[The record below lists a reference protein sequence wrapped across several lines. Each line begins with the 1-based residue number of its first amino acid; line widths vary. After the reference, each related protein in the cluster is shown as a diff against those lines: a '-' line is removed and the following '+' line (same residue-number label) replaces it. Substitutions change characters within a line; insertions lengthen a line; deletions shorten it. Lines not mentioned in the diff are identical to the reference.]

1 MTVEFTPDD
10 RRQMKHLGLSEDEV
24 RRQLALFE
32 SPPPPVRLVRPATSG
47 DGLLRLGEARREA
60 LLDRFD
66 RAMEAGSISK
76 MVPASGA
83 ATRMFRSLDR
93 WLEASRAGSDDTAPT
108 EDVET
113 LVRRLGDFAFAG
125 ELACTA
131 GDAGL
136 DLDELRTLALGGP
149 RSAAAARTILEL
161 LLTDRGLGYSDLPKG
176 LIPFHRY
183 PEPEGARTPFE
194 EHLVEAAWYARDAE
208 DRCRLH
214 FTVPPEHEARFE
226 ELLATRGRELAARLG
241 VVFEVR
247 FSHQEHSTD
256 TIAVTPQN
264 ELFRQDDGSLL
275 FRPGGHGALIENLDA
290 LARAGADVVF
300 LKNIDNVVPEDRQEP
315 VVLWKKLLGGLLLE
329 LRERSR
335 VLLERLETE
344 DTVRDEGLLDEAET
358 FLTGALSHPLPDALS
373 GTRSDAPTE
382 EHRRALLHRLDR
394 PLRVCGMVRNEG
406 EPGGGP
412 FWVRS
417 APVSCEGGEG
427 ELSLQIVEMSQIDTE
442 DPEQREIVRQAT
454 HFNPVD
460 LACSVRDRRGEPYDL
475 HRFIDESKVFIADK
489 SHQGRPL
496 KALERPGL
504 WNGAMAGWNTVFVEL
519 PLETFAPVK
528 TVFDLLRPE
537 HQISAPQLG

>member
-32 SPPPPVRLVRPATSG
+32 DPPPPVRLVEPATLG
-47 DGLLRLGEARREA
+47 DGLVRVGETRREA
-60 LLDRFD
+60 LLARFD

-93 WLEASRAGSDDTAPT
+93 WLEASGTEPT
-108 EDVET
+108 DEVLT
-113 LVRRLGDFAFAG
+113 LVRRLGDFAFAD
-125 ELACTA
+125 EWAEMV

-136 DLDELRTLALGGP
+136 DLQELRTRALAG
-149 RSAAAARTILEL
+149 RETEAARTLLEL

-241 VVFEVR
+241 VGFEVR

-256 TIAVTPQN
+256 TIAVTPEN

-300 LKNIDNVVPEDRQEP
+300 LKNIDNVVPEDRQET
-315 VVLWKKLLGGLLLE
+315 VVLWKKLLGGTLLE
-329 LRERSR
+329 LRERTWE
-335 VLLERLETE
+335 LLERLATAGAAE
-344 DTVRDEGLLDEAET
+344 DEALLDAAET
-358 FLTGALSHPLPDALS
+358 FLTGALSHPLPDGLS
-373 GTRSDAPTE
+373 GSDAEPE
-382 EHRRALLHRLDR
+382 ERRRDLLHRLDR

-417 APVSCEGGEG
+417 KGDSGAR
-427 ELSLQIVEMSQIDTE
+427 ELSLQIVEMSQIDTQ
-442 DPEQREIVRQAT
+442 DPVQRAIVQEAT
-454 HFNPVD
+454 FFNPVD
-460 LACSVRDRRGEPYDL
+460 LACSVRDHRGEPYDL
-475 HRFIDESKVFIADK
+475 HRFIDEATVFIAEK

-537 HQISAPQLG
+537 HRISAPQLG